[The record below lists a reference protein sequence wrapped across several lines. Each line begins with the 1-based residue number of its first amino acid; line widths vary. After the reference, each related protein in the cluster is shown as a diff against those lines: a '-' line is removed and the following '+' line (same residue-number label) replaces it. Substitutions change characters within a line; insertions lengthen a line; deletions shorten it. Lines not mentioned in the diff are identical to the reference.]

1 MKINRFFQYLVLSF
15 FCLTADLSTAQTIDT
30 SFAGPYY
37 LKRVAYFEA
46 LPEKKNAIV
55 FLGNSITEVGQWS
68 ELFTDPNII
77 NRGISGDVTYG
88 VLNRLPFILSQ
99 KPKKIFLAIGVNDIK
114 RGASIN
120 EISRNHERIIK
131 LIRENSA
138 NTKLYVQSILPVNEV
153 MLADI
158 YAKITNDRVAKANEK
173 LKELTQKYNCTY
185 IDLHQSKLKGDDGQL
200 KKELSTDGLHL
211 QPSAYI
217 LWANYLKS
225 LKHIR

>member
-15 FCLTADLSTAQTIDT
+15 FCLTADLSYAQTIDT

-68 ELFTDPNII
+68 ELFTNHNII

-99 KPKKIFLAIGVNDIK
+99 KPEKIFLAIGVNDIK
-114 RGASIN
+114 RGANIN
-120 EISRNHERIIK
+120 DVSRNHERIIK
-131 LIRENSA
+131 LIREDSPK
-138 NTKLYVQSILPVNEV
+138 TKLYVQSILPVNEA

-158 YAKITNDRVAKANEK
+158 YAKITNERVSKANEK
-173 LKELTQKYNCTY
+173 LKELTQKYGCFY

-211 QPSAYI
+211 QPNAYI